1 MSERP
6 FFARFLTFLPGVV
19 LTAVAFGFSED
30 LIGAEPPTSRISV
43 KAAANTDLATQGRTT
58 TGNAATRRVRQ
69 VDSDG
74 LPPAEE
80 ERLELFEQARDAQNW
95 LDPDKTQGL
104 RQFVL
109 DFARERRERWPEYP
123 ELNFAQ
129 GKLDNIRRLDSR
141 RVVLYTDLPSSSS
154 VDELPEVLEA
164 AIPQLCEFF
173 HADPAAFSDWK
184 VEAFLMRDVDAFV
197 RFRAL
202 EGNAQFLY
210 GYSDRNRIY
219 AKDQK
224 VEYYNRFLLIHELV
238 HTFMHSYFGDLQPRW
253 FSEGA
258 AEYIALHNW
267 DRRKGLE
274 LAQIPVSASGYP
286 GFGRLSQL
294 QGILK
299 TNRTPTILDILNFEP
314 RHYRQTSTY
323 AWSWA
328 FVMFLHNSP
337 KYKDV
342 AEVLPYWM
350 VAEKP
355 NRLFVDAI
363 GSRWAELEYDWAD
376 FLSSLDYSYDFAET
390 AIKYPSN
397 NGEFPSDAELI
408 KGVVVAVD
416 ATKGWQATPVRLESG
431 KTYRLTV
438 GGRFNFY
445 LEEAKRS
452 FPFEG
457 TGATVEYINGVPA
470 GRLCAVVAPDP
481 GEATFDEVYR
491 LDSGE
496 DSDDDPILRFDV
508 FKSSRHTRFGI
519 EGTENASGFSQAALS
534 ELALK
539 ARQTPAS
546 VESRYDFY
554 NALYPWNTGFEFSS
568 TSIQIE
574 PEVSGTLYLRVNA
587 FPRNLRRN
595 KGRVMAQIKLRE

>member
-1 MSERP
+1 M
-6 FFARFLTFLPGVV
+6 
-19 LTAVAFGFSED
+19 
-30 LIGAEPPTSRISV
+30 

-224 VEYYNRFLLIHELV
+224 VEYNRFLLIHELV
-238 HTFMHSYFGDLQPRW
+238 HTFMHYFGDLQPRW

-267 DRRKGLE
+267 DRRKDSSSLRFQFPRRYPGSDGCLN
-274 LAQIPVSASGYP
+274 SGY
-286 GFGRLSQL
+286 SQ
-294 QGILK
+294 
-299 TNRTPTILDILNFEP
+299 N
-314 RHYRQTSTY
+314 
-323 AWSWA
+323 
-328 FVMFLHNSP
+328 
-337 KYKDV
+337 
-342 AEVLPYWM
+342 
-350 VAEKP
+350 
-355 NRLFVDAI
+355 
-363 GSRWAELEYDWAD
+363 
-376 FLSSLDYSYDFAET
+376 
-390 AIKYPSN
+390 
-397 NGEFPSDAELI
+397 
-408 KGVVVAVD
+408 
-416 ATKGWQATPVRLESG
+416 ESH
-431 KTYRLTV
+431 
-438 GGRFNFY
+438 
-445 LEEAKRS
+445 A
-452 FPFEG
+452 
-457 TGATVEYINGVPA
+457 
-470 GRLCAVVAPDP
+470 
-481 GEATFDEVYR
+481 
-491 LDSGE
+491 
-496 DSDDDPILRFDV
+496 DDP
-508 FKSSRHTRFGI
+508 
-519 EGTENASGFSQAALS
+519 
-534 ELALK
+534 
-539 ARQTPAS
+539 
-546 VESRYDFY
+546 
-554 NALYPWNTGFEFSS
+554 
-568 TSIQIE
+568 
-574 PEVSGTLYLRVNA
+574 
-587 FPRNLRRN
+587 
-595 KGRVMAQIKLRE
+595 